1 MDRDIQYINYKEKN
15 LRKKDAETENMKE
28 NHMYKNNDENNI
40 EVNNKSKRYVNNES
54 NIQINEYEEVNLLQQ
69 QKHNNKNSIPEIN
82 DALSK
87 DRLVVRN

>member
-28 NHMYKNNDENNI
+28 NHMYKNNDENN
-40 EVNNKSKRYVNNES
+40 RYVNNES